1 MEIVLTGAGGP
12 EMLRVSA
19 GDAPEPGKGEVRV
32 RVEASGVSFAEVQM
46 LRRRYPMQPRF
57 PFVPGYDL
65 VGVVSS
71 VGPGVTGVRAG
82 DRVAAMT
89 RTGAWRTH
97 VVVPASGVVP
107 VPATLDPA
115 VAAAVAMNG
124 VTAWQLVH
132 DVARVRP
139 GQTVLVHGAAGG
151 VGTLVVQLAVLA
163 GARVLG
169 TASAGKHDVVR
180 ALGAEPIDYRAGSV
194 AEVVRALAPAGV
206 DAVFDHVGG
215 DSLAASYE
223 VLAGGGILVN
233 YGSASTLHDP
243 GHWLRPYFGTIR
255 RFAGW
260 RLARLAGRGR
270 GRRATF
276 YYVKAGPR
284 FSAALSEVFS
294 LVERGSLTPRIARR
308 LPLEQAAE
316 AVALL
321 VEGRASGKVV
331 LEAPAA

>member
-12 EMLRVSA
+12 EMLRVTS
-19 GDAPEPGKGEVRV
+19 GDGAEPGKGEVRV
-32 RVEASGVSFAEVQM
+32 RVAASGVSFAEVQM

-65 VGVVSS
+65 VGVVTS

-97 VVVPASGVVP
+97 VVVPAARVVP
-107 VPATLDPA
+107 VPDALDPG

-124 VTAWQLVH
+124 VTAWQMVH

-151 VGTLVVQLAVLA
+151 VGTLLVQLAVLA

-169 TASAGKHDVVR
+169 TASSGKHDVVR
-180 ALGAEPIDYRAGSV
+180 SLGAEPIDYRAGSV
-194 AEVVRALAPAGV
+194 PEAVRALAPGGV

-215 DSLAASYE
+215 DNLAQSYD
-223 VLAGGGILVN
+223 VLADGGIVIN
-233 YGSASTLHDP
+233 YGSASTLGDT
-243 GHWLRPYFGTIR
+243 GHWLRPYVGTIR

-260 RLARLAGRGR
+260 WLGRLAGRGR

-276 YYVKAGPR
+276 YYVKPGPR
-284 FSAALSEVFS
+284 FTTALTEVFA
-294 LVERGSLTPRIARR
+294 LVARGAVTPRIERR
-308 LPLEQAAE
+308 LPMERAAE
-316 AVALL
+316 ALALL
-321 VEGRASGKVV
+321 VDGKASGKVV
-331 LEAPAA
+331 LEAA

>member
-1 MEIVLTGAGGP
+1 MEIMLTGAGGP
-12 EMLRVSA
+12 EMLRVTP

-46 LRRRYPMQPRF
+46 LRRRYPGQPRF

-71 VGPGVTGVRAG
+71 VGPGVDGVRTG

-97 VVVPASGVVP
+97 VVVPASRVVP
-107 VPATLDPA
+107 VPGSLDPG

-151 VGTLVVQLAVLA
+151 VGTLLVQLAVRA

-169 TASAGKHDVVR
+169 TASAAKHDVVR
-180 ALGAEPIDYRAGSV
+180 ALGAEPIDYRAGPV
-194 AEVVRALAPAGV
+194 AHTVRALAPAGV

-215 DSLAASYE
+215 PSLTASYG
-223 VLAGGGILVN
+223 VLADGGVLVS
-233 YGSASTLHDP
+233 YGSASTLHDR
-243 GHWLRPYFGTIR
+243 GHWLRPYLGTIR

-260 RLARLAGRGR
+260 WLARRAGRGR

-284 FSAALSEVFS
+284 FTAALTEVFA
-294 LVERGSLTPRIARR
+294 LVARGALTPQIARR

-316 AVALL
+316 GLRLL
-321 VEGRASGKVV
+321 VEGQASGKVV
-331 LEAPAA
+331 LEA

>member
-1 MEIVLTGAGGP
+1 MLTGAGGP
-12 EMLRVSA
+12 EKLRVTA

-71 VGPGVTGVRAG
+71 AGPGVTGVRVG

-97 VVVPASGVVP
+97 VVVPASRVVP
-107 VPATLDPA
+107 VPAALDPGL
-115 VAAAVAMNG
+115 AAAVAMNG
-124 VTAWQLVH
+124 VTAWQMVH

-151 VGTLVVQLAVLA
+151 VGTLLVQLAVLA

-169 TASAGKHDVVR
+169 TASAAKHDVVR
-180 ALGAEPIDYRAGSV
+180 ALGAEPIDYRAGPV
-194 AEVVRALAPAGV
+194 PDAVRALAPAGV
-206 DAVFDHVGG
+206 AAVFDHVGG
-215 DSLAASYE
+215 DSLTASYDMLADGG
-223 VLAGGGILVN
+223 VLIS
-233 YGSASTLHDP
+233 YGSASTLHDT
-243 GHWLRPYFGTIR
+243 GHWLRPFAGTIR

-260 RLARLAGRGR
+260 WLARLAGRGR

-276 YYVKAGPR
+276 YYVRTGPR
-284 FSAALSEVFS
+284 FAAALTEVFA
-294 LVERGSLTPRIARR
+294 LVARGSLTPRIARR

-316 AVALL
+316 ALRLL
-321 VEGRASGKVV
+321 VDGTASGKVV
-331 LEAPAA
+331 LEA

>member
-12 EMLRVSA
+12 EMLQVTQ
-19 GDAPEPGKGEVRV
+19 GDGAHPGKGEVRV

-46 LRRRYPMQPRF
+46 LRRRYPNQPKF

-65 VGVVSS
+65 VGVVSEL
-71 VGPGVTGVRAG
+71 GAGVTGVRVG

-97 VVVPASGVVP
+97 VVVPAARVVP
-107 VPATLDPA
+107 VPAALDPGLA
-115 VAAAVAMNG
+115 VAVAMNG
-124 VTAWQLVH
+124 VTAWQMVH

-151 VGTLVVQLAVLA
+151 VGTLLVQLAKLA

-169 TASAGKHDVVR
+169 TASAAKHDIVR
-180 ALGAEPIDYRAGSV
+180 SLGAEPIDYRAGSV
-194 AEVVRALAPAGV
+194 PAAVRSLAPAGV

-215 DSLAASYE
+215 RNLDESYE
-223 VLAGGGILVN
+223 VLADGGILIN
-233 YGSASTLHDP
+233 YGSASTLRDD
-243 GHWLRPYFGTIR
+243 GHRLMPFVTTIR

-260 RLARLAGRGR
+260 WLGRLAGRGR

-276 YYVKAGPR
+276 YYVPQGPR
-284 FSAALSEVFS
+284 FTAALTEVFA
-294 LVERGSLTPRIARR
+294 LVVRGELTPQIAQR
-308 LPLEQAAE
+308 LPLSAASE
-316 AVALL
+316 ALALL
-321 VEGRASGKVV
+321 VDGKASGKVV
-331 LEAPAA
+331 LESR